1 MASNTVNISL
11 PDPLKAY
18 LEARVAEGDYGT
30 PGDFIRELIRQDRD
44 QRRERLESALL
55 EAQETR
61 PIAISSEELR
71 KQPLVAVLREKLAR
85 S

>member
-1 MASNTVNISL
+1 MGTNTVNISL
-11 PDPLKAY
+11 SDPLKAY

-55 EAQETR
+55 EALET
-61 PIAISSEELR
+61 PAIAVSSEELS
-71 KQPLVAVLREKLAR
+71 QQSLVAVLREKLAR